1 MGWRR
6 GLVMGVN
13 GCRPLGSPYVLWD
26 TREWNGVTGL
36 GTRGLPNLG
45 IGGSVFDLDVYSVAY
60 TYSGSP
66 GTATYASHGNGTWQ
80 APTPLIDWANVG
92 GHPCNGA
99 FTKIVA
105 YGAFP
110 GTPDFCEADI
120 LFSTTNGSGGQFG
133 ISQGIGFQT
142 SFPAG
147 AADGNTFVN
156 TFTGLEYGLWNA
168 PQTEVAGNA
177 VTYLKNQMITVTHDS
192 VFGNYTAYRNLT
204 QVTNTVSGTQEEVDG
219 SATVDGC
226 SAFSPSSVLTDD
238 YHFFYCGEDRRLGAS
253 NPPPVGQPWTG
264 IVGCALFRGCPTP
277 ATLAYWYDYFYG

>member
-1 MGWRR
+1 
-6 GLVMGVN
+6 
-13 GCRPLGSPYVLWD
+13 
-26 TREWNGVTGL
+26 
-36 GTRGLPNLG
+36 
-45 IGGSVFDLDVYSVAY
+45 
-60 TYSGSP
+60 
-66 GTATYASHGNGTWQ
+66 
-80 APTPLIDWANVG
+80 VG
-92 GHPCNGA
+92 GHPCDGA

-133 ISQGIGFQT
+133 LSQGIGFQA
-142 SFPAG
+142 SFPVG
-147 AADGNTFVN
+147 AADANTFVN
-156 TFTGLEYGLWNA
+156 TITGSEYGLWNA

-177 VTYLKNQMITVTHDS
+177 VTYLKNQMVTVTHDS
-192 VFGNYTAYRNLT
+192 VFGNFTAYRGST
-204 QVTNTVSGTQEEVDG
+204 QITNTVAGVLDEVDG

-277 ATLAYWYDYFYG
+277 GDLTYWYNYFYA